1 MNLDCPFCKEYNEP
15 RNNYY
20 FNNLGK
26 NIGVTSRILCET
38 KNWYAIP
45 SLGCLVP
52 GYILIVCKQHFLSLA
67 NLPIELY
74 REFLELKL
82 DIEKTILNKTEQH
95 CICFEHG
102 VTSTIITGA
111 NSVDHV
117 HLHIVPFSHLI
128 WPDIS
133 EKYHLTDFE
142 TLVNYDQLFAL
153 WEHTQPNTYLFF
165 QDIDCSIYYKCNAM
179 VFPSQFFRMCI
190 SPYLNAEQWDWK
202 QEYYQDNIIKTIA
215 LFD

>member
-1 MNLDCPFCKEYNEP
+1 MNPECPFCQEYNEP
-15 RNNYY
+15 WNNFYY
-20 FNNLGK
+20 N
-26 NIGVTSRILCET
+26 NIGEKIGVASRILCET

-67 NLPIELY
+67 NLPIELF
-74 REFLELKL
+74 REFLEVKK
-82 DIEKTILNKTEQH
+82 DIEKIIRNKTGQR

-102 VTSTIITGA
+102 VTSTIISGA

-117 HLHIVPFSHLI
+117 HLHVVPFSHLI
-128 WPDIS
+128 WSDIS

-142 TLVNYDQLFAL
+142 TLVDYDQLFAL
-153 WEHTQPNTYLFF
+153 WENTKPNAYLFF
-165 QDIDCSIYYKCNAM
+165 QDIDCSIYYKRD
-179 VFPSQFFRMCI
+179 VTGFTPQFFRMCI
-190 SPYLNAEQWDWK
+190 SPYLNVEQWNWK
-202 QEYYQDNIIKTIA
+202 QEYYIDNIIKTIK